1 METESDAM
9 PMFGT
14 AADVN
19 KYIRRVHPVTLRRAL
34 KRGDIKGKLHGTK
47 IFNDL
52 RTVVSW
58 MAGDDPIL
66 SPERPPRQNGQ
77 EAGHGRTGRWRHE

>member
-19 KYIRRVHPVTLRRAL
+19 EYIRRVHPVTLRRAL

-47 IFNDL
+47 IFYDL

-66 SPERPPRQNGQ
+66 SPERPAPRKRPR
-77 EAGHGRTGRWRHE
+77 GRPQRNREVAP